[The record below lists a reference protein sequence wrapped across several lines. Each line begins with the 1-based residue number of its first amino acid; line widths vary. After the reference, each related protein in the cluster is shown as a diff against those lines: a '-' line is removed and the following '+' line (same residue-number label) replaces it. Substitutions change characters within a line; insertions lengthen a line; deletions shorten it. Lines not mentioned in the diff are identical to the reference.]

1 MLHLLPPLLL
11 GTDIQTI
18 ATSADF
24 PEAVNGFA
32 FPHIFGTDVLFSSYG
47 AVQESIVQKRG
58 STLTTVVTTGQK
70 FSSVTSPSA
79 TDKAVTFVGD
89 NTALYLTKHPF
100 IFQDTIAKVGS
111 DGFHEVQNPSLERD
125 NVAFGGIR
133 GDTRRDAVAG
143 IYVSPGDTREV
154 HTLVNASRAQPGSKG
169 KLTCLQNP
177 AISKA
182 GFVAFFGSDCPSAS
196 RRQDDDGTRMYRT
209 RPRREHALHLYDK
222 TSEGFTVT
230 AGIYLAQLP
239 ASGGAYPPAGEASL
253 TVVADSFSTVPGK
266 PGVSFEA
273 FTSPVASEKM
283 VAFVGATSD
292 GALGVYT
299 YDLST
304 PGSLRRIAD
313 TGTAVPGGSGGTFSD
328 FPYPPS
334 VAGTTVVFY
343 AAAGGTA
350 SGLYAH
356 TRSDAGVSTLKKL
369 VTMGDTLNGESIAFL
384 GAGAAS
390 SDATTAAFYAV
401 TQTNGVYTVKI

>member
-1 MLHLLPPLLL
+1 M
-11 GTDIQTI
+11 
-18 ATSADF
+18 
-24 PEAVNGFA
+24 
-32 FPHIFGTDVLFSSYG
+32 
-47 AVQESIVQKRG
+47 
-58 STLTTVVTTGQK
+58 
-70 FSSVTSPSA
+70 
-79 TDKAVTFVGD
+79 
-89 NTALYLTKHPF
+89 
-100 IFQDTIAKVGS
+100 
-111 DGFHEVQNPSLERD
+111 
-125 NVAFGGIR
+125 AFGGIR

-266 PGVSFEA
+266 PGVSFEGLHLTGRA
-273 FTSPVASEKM
+273 RRWLPLSARRVMARLVCIPTTWYPWLAAPDRRYGHGRAGRVWR
-283 VAFVGATSD
+283 
-292 GALGVYT
+292 
-299 YDLST
+299 DL
-304 PGSLRRIAD
+304 LRLS
-313 TGTAVPGGSGGTFSD
+313 VPA
-328 FPYPPS
+328 PS